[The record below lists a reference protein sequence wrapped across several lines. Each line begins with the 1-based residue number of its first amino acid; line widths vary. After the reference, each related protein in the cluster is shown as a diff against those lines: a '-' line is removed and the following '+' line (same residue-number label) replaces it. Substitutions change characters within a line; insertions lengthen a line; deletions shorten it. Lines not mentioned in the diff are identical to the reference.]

1 MEATEN
7 WEGNDRTIAAN
18 SRTWTRFAFW
28 NPLIDALMRP
38 RAIEI
43 RRVLLEDTSQVRFV
57 HEQNVIEAFTPHTPQ
72 KAFTDRVRSWS
83 PDRCPQHLNP
93 AACRHRGEVWTKP
106 VAHTRRVSVAV
117 ARR

>member
-18 SRTWTRFAFW
+18 SRTWTLFAFW

-72 KAFTDRVRSWS
+72 T
-83 PDRCPQHLNP
+83 
-93 AACRHRGEVWTKP
+93 
-106 VAHTRRVSVAV
+106 
-117 ARR
+117 